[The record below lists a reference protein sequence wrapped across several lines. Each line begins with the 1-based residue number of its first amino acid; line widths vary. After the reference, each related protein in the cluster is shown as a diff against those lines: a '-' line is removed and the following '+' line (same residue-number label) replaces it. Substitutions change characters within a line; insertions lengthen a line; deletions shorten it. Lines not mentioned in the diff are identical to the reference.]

1 MQMVAD
7 GGPLDLGW
15 GGPACLCPAA
25 QQPGQDERDGPRQTS
40 FSLV

>member
-15 GGPACLCPAA
+15 GGQACRARP
-25 QQPGQDERDGPRQTS
+25 PGIQDEHDGPWQTS